1 MLASSVLDE
10 TVEAKRVVVVAVAAD
25 LALVVFLLLVV
36 VFPMV
41 VVSPVVVVSL
51 VEVLFLNQ
59 QRRSDNNNGQLFNDL
74 LTASREFKTPA
85 VGELVEGP
93 PRREASL
100 RRARIRAERHDLADF
115 LAGSLPGRVETKNIH
130 TVKLLMPSGQLGL
143 YFGANRANFAF
154 NWKITTTP
162 KVDNN
167 LCSLDAL

>member
-1 MLASSVLDE
+1 MGREGAAARLNKQVVAEPGTISWRRRPERPKRPNWGGQIGAAKIYHNFFRLLVLLASSVLDE

-93 PRREASL
+93 PLREASL
-100 RRARIRAERHDLADF
+100 RREDTCRAA
-115 LAGSLPGRVETKNIH
+115 
-130 TVKLLMPSGQLGL
+130 
-143 YFGANRANFAF
+143 
-154 NWKITTTP
+154 
-162 KVDNN
+162 
-167 LCSLDAL
+167 